1 MRKEGR
7 LNIPILYED
16 EWLLIVDKP
25 SGLLVIPTPRNE
37 QRTLTSILNEDA
49 KDKGKLYRL
58 HPCHRLDKETSG
70 AIIYAKGKAIQKKM
84 IELFKIRAI
93 SKTYI
98 AFALGNFTRQ
108 AGEIR
113 IPIEQ
118 KTAIT
123 KYKVIENRKK
133 FAIVEVK
140 PVTGRTNQIRVHFKS
155 IGHPLLGETKYA
167 FRKDQPF
174 KTKRLCLHAGALEFI
189 HPVTKKLIKAGA
201 GLAGYLRELL
211 SQYPK

>member
-1 MRKEGR
+1 M
-7 LNIPILYED
+7 NIPILHED

-37 QRTLTSILNEDA
+37 KRTLSSILNEDA
-49 KDKGKLYRL
+49 RNKDRHYRL
-58 HPCHRLDKETSG
+58 RPCHRLDKETSG

-84 IELFKIRAI
+84 IELFKKRGI

-108 AGEIR
+108 GGEIR
-113 IPIEQ
+113 IPLEEKI
-118 KTAIT
+118 AIT
-123 KYKVIENRKK
+123 KYKLIENRKE
-133 FAIVEVK
+133 FSILEVR
-140 PVTGRTNQIRVHFKS
+140 PVTGRTNQIRIHFKS

-174 KTKRLCLHAGALEFI
+174 KTKRLYLHAKALEFI
-189 HPVTKKLIKAGA
+189 HPVTKKLIKVDT
-201 GLAGYLRELL
+201 GLAKDLKDLL
-211 SQYPK
+211 NQYPK